1 MEDLLQEYQ
10 VQYYKISKKIRK
22 LNCELEN
29 NNLRTMEYERLKAR
43 RDLLLLERWEVLDA
57 ISQLPPLTLT
67 SFAKKWGLVTIR

>member
-43 RDLLLLERWEVLDA
+43 RDLLLLEEMG
-57 ISQLPPLTLT
+57 
-67 SFAKKWGLVTIR
+67 SFRRYQSTTPTYAHFVR

>member
-10 VQYYKISKKIRK
+10 TQYYKISKKISK

-57 ISQLPPLTLT
+57 INEMRKHL
-67 SFAKKWGLVTIR
+67 